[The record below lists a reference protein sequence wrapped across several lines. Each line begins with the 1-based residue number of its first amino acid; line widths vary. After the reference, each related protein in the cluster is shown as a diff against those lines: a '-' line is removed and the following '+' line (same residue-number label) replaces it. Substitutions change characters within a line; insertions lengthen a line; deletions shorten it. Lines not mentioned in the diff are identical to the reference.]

1 VGGGG
6 GRSVGEGRGT
16 TVAGRDPRLGAY
28 AVVGATYMG
37 GGCEPGACAGVEG
50 ERGACRRLQISPWW
64 LGVRGAARVTCV
76 EGRGSCLGGVGLA
89 DGGCAEL
96 AGARSAGGWGG
107 RGHASPRGMWM
118 PMLEA
123 YKIVEIMMDIGKIL
137 YLR

>member
-1 VGGGG
+1 VGGW
-6 GRSVGEGRGT
+6 
-16 TVAGRDPRLGAY
+16 
-28 AVVGATYMG
+28 
-37 GGCEPGACAGVEG
+37 EPGACAGVEG

-64 LGVRGAARVTCV
+64 LGVRGAARVTRA
-76 EGRGSCLGGVGLA
+76 EGRGSCLDGVGLA

-96 AGARSAGGWGG
+96 AGARSAGGWLG